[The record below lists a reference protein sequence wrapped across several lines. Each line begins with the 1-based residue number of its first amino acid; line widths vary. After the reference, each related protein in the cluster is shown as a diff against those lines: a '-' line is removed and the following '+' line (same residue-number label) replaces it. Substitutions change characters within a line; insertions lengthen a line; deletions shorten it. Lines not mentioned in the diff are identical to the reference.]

1 MIAER
6 KQSNLTL
13 PELNLILINE
23 AFATQIIAC
32 EKELGL
38 NHSRVNVNGGAIA
51 LGHALGN
58 TGTSINIIF
67 LKEMMRR
74 DCRYCNS
81 SDCIGSGLGFAV
93 VSENL
98 TVYIRKN

>member
-1 MIAER
+1 V
-6 KQSNLTL
+6 
-13 PELNLILINE
+13 INE

-58 TGTSINIIF
+58 TGTSINITF

-74 DCRYCNS
+74 DCRCCNS
-81 SDCIGSGLGFAV
+81 SDCIASGLDFAV

-98 TVYIRKN
+98 TVYIRKNYH